1 MTRLIDLQRGLRD
14 HILAERPAP
23 AAGVAASGEP
33 GLSVYRHAYRAQ
45 LVESLRD
52 TYEKTWSWLGD
63 AGFETAAQAYVE
75 LHAPSAWTLA
85 DYGGGFAEF
94 LAARWPDDPE
104 LAELAWLDWTLRR
117 AFDGPDGDPIAP
129 EVLAETDWDTATLT
143 FVPTLT
149 VGPART
155 NAAAIWTALA
165 EDAPPPPA
173 GRLPEAAAVRVWRT
187 GFSPQYRTIE
197 SAEARALDALRGGL
211 GFSAF
216 CASLGEAMDDPEAA
230 AAQAGAFLATWLRDG
245 LIQAIG

>member
-14 HILAERPAP
+14 HILAGRPSP

-45 LVESLRD
+45 LVETLRD

-63 AGFETAAQAYVE
+63 AGFEAAALTYVE
-75 LHAPSAWTLA
+75 AHAPSAWTLA
-85 DYGGGFAEF
+85 DYGGGFVGF

-104 LAELAWLDWTLRR
+104 VAELAWLDWTLRR
-117 AFDGPDGDPIAP
+117 AFDGSDGEPISPD
-129 EVLAETDWDTATLT
+129 VLAEADWDTATLT

-149 VGPART
+149 VGSART

-165 EDAPPPPA
+165 EDELPPPA
-173 GRLPEAAAVRVWRT
+173 ERLPAPAAIRVWRT
-187 GFSPQYRTIE
+187 GFSPQYRAIE
-197 SAEARALDALRGGL
+197 GAEARALDALRGGL

-216 CASLGEAMDDPEAA
+216 CVRLGEDMDDPEAA
-230 AAQAGAFLATWLRDG
+230 AAQAGALLAAWLHDG